1 MGSKGSSMGSGRGS
15 GTGNKGSRDNENQSR
30 SPGYRVPKI
39 LREVNNHNNM
49 HGIEIVCNA
58 DRSDWGRKW
67 GYGKEGDGLCWC
79 YECTMK
85 RLDEQEYYYPDWESI
100 ENDR

>member
-1 MGSKGSSMGSGRGS
+1 MK
-15 GTGNKGSRDNENQSR
+15 
-30 SPGYRVPKI
+30 
-39 LREVNNHNNM
+39 NM
-49 HGIEIVCNA
+49 HGIEIVCDA

-85 RLDEQEYYYPDWESI
+85 RLDEQRAKEKLE
-100 ENDR
+100 EHKK